1 MDVKNFFSQEEK
13 NKILEAI
20 QQAEKNTSGEIRVHL
35 DATCNSNPLVKAEK
49 IFNKLKMDETQL
61 RNGILF
67 YLAVK
72 SKDFTVFGD
81 KGIHEK
87 VGADFWNSIT
97 EKAVNKFKSEHYCD
111 GLVEAIQ
118 DCGQQLKHYFPF
130 QQNDKNE
137 LNDEISFG

>member
-1 MDVKNFFSQEEK
+1 MSVKNFFSQEEK
-13 NKILEAI
+13 NKILQAI
-20 QQAEKNTSGEIRVHL
+20 QQAEKNTSGEIRVHI
-35 DATCNSNPLVKAEK
+35 DAKCKSNPVVKAEQL
-49 IFNKLKMDETQL
+49 FNKLNMKETQL

-72 SKDFTVFGD
+72 SKDFTVYGD

-87 VGADFWNSIT
+87 VGEDFWKSIT
-97 EKAVNKFKSEHYCD
+97 EKAVNKFKSEHYCE
-111 GLVEAIQ
+111 GLVEAIL
-118 DCGQQLKHYFPF
+118 DCGLQLKHYFPF